1 VAREWRGILELDRP
15 EVGYIEDA
23 LEQSPAKLD
32 FDVDRETLEV
42 YARSE
47 SSLRRELKA
56 ARRTLAHF
64 NLADQVVGRPRI
76 ERWNDELSEY
86 VSLDDSE
93 EREPLHDARVLV
105 RVEVETVFGC
115 RAVREELER
124 LARPVVRE
132 ENRAVETVAADS
144 DEAAELA
151 SVLER
156 LPEVA
161 AVTSH
166 VLGRYRR
173 WRMRQKLFGN
183 YARRAPGAPP

>member
-1 VAREWRGILELDRP
+1 MAREWRGILELDRP

-105 RVEVETVFGC
+105 RVEVETV
-115 RAVREELER
+115 
-124 LARPVVRE
+124 
-132 ENRAVETVAADS
+132 AADS